1 MLRNEN
7 EKPWAYKKQKNKK
20 QNQANFLNPSKS
32 SKFASHKVLDF
43 NSIKKLIP
51 QSI

>member
-20 QNQANFLNPSKS
+20 QKTKPSKF
-32 SKFASHKVLDF
+32 SK
-43 NSIKKLIP
+43 P
-51 QSI
+51 E

>member
-32 SKFASHKVLDF
+32 SKLASLVLDF
-43 NSIKKLIP
+43 NSIKKLNP